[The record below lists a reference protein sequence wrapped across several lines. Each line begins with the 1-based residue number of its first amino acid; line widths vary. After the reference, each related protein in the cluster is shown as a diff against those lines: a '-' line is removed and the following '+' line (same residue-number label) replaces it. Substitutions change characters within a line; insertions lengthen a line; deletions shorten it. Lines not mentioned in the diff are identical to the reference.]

1 METRRNAHLADLAR
15 DADMERSDFLVRAG
29 QQLDRFMSTN
39 AAKIRQLGGLV
50 LIDED
55 PDYLA
60 VAPDGTFRSRS
71 RVFDDATGTW
81 IAETEVIETAAELA
95 EIYNPADILQA
106 FADAEASDVG
116 AGDGSDVAGEAA
128 AIEDGDLAESKGRKG
143 VKGEPYA
150 AAADT
155 WAAGQPDVPEVSNE
169 DAAATAL
176 YELALDFQDRS
187 QRTEAGLIEQF
198 ENAAAG
204 LLSHVETL
212 TLVDDED
219 ERLTLGVRG
228 FHGKVVPEGEGG
240 WAEISTPDAIVRY
253 YDPTDVFGDLAE
265 AIAEAYPNVTDEG
278 DELDGEAGSDGA
290 VEGRDAGDRD
300 DDASDD
306 DDDESHDDDDD
317 DESEGD
323 DDSDDDEH
331 DELAELDARKR

>member
-1 METRRNAHLADLAR
+1 METRRNAQLADLAR
-15 DADMERSDFLVRAG
+15 DADLERSDFLVRAG
-29 QQLDRFMSTN
+29 EQLDRFMSTN
-39 AAKIRQLGGLV
+39 AGKIRQLGGLV

-106 FADAEASDVG
+106 FADAEASDAG
-116 AGDGSDVAGEAA
+116 AGDGSDVAGEGAA
-128 AIEDGDLAESKGRKG
+128 TDDGDLAESKGRKG

-169 DAAATAL
+169 EAAATAL

-204 LLSHVETL
+204 LLGHVETL

-219 ERLTLGVRG
+219 ERLTLGVGG
-228 FHGKVVPEGEGG
+228 FRGKVVPEGEGG
-240 WAEISTPDAIVRY
+240 WAEIATPDSIVRY

-265 AIAEAYPNVTDEG
+265 AIAEAYPNVTDDD
-278 DELDGEAGSDGA
+278 DELDAGAGAEGAIGGKDDGERAGA
-290 VEGRDAGDRD
+290 ED
-300 DDASDD
+300 DDS
-306 DDDESHDDDDD
+306 DDD
-317 DESEGD
+317 DESED
-323 DDSDDDEH
+323 DDSADDDESDDESDD